1 MDMAADKR
9 PNTASDQQTAPA
21 PGLPPD
27 SARPRPGNGPRLGL
41 LARLSSQFGSR
52 GLTRRGPVLDDAAR
66 RALLLHGLEGT
77 ATILG
82 VRDDG
87 PAPEFWMRVQ
97 IEGRHGYET
106 RVRQRAAAADR
117 EWMQPG
123 DIIRCRADPGDP
135 DRVVLYLPAPEETS
149 RTNIAK
155 ILADGRRARATVLA
169 ATPVA
174 ADYTGRDDPVLRLD
188 LELHAW
194 DEPGPWRVR
203 VVQPVPLSALELVDL
218 GRHLDVA
225 FFTVDRGESVAVDW
239 AASRRN

>member
-1 MDMAADKR
+1 MDMAAEQR
-9 PNTASDQQTAPA
+9 PSTTSDQPPAFSPA
-21 PGLPPD
+21 PPPD
-27 SARPRPGNGPRLGL
+27 S
-41 LARLSSQFGSR
+41 
-52 GLTRRGPVLDDAAR
+52 
-66 RALLLHGLEGT
+66 
-77 ATILG
+77 
-82 VRDDG
+82 
-87 PAPEFWMRVQ
+87 
-97 IEGRHGYET
+97 
-106 RVRQRAAAADR
+106 
-117 EWMQPG
+117 
-123 DIIRCRADPGDP
+123 
-135 DRVVLYLPAPEETS
+135 S

-239 AASRRN
+239 AASRRDD